1 MDRKTQKKAGT
12 RSRLPMICAAAG
24 WALVLIWLLLHRQL
38 FYAEL
43 SGKDYT
49 GLAGD
54 RHLLFPGLLAGVLL
68 ALPAGAARRIVREKA
83 GEQLRLLRPFFALT
97 GILLNSLFSFWIIEF
112 LCRNLD
118 IYTFLPKY
126 KVLNT
131 GITLA
136 VYLILVFLLNSVR
149 AGMVTGNILFLLFG
163 LTNYFVYRF
172 RNIPFQIIDITGL
185 QTAANVAGS
194 YRFELTWQILTAVTL
209 VLLVSG
215 IWTDSGK
222 TRIFRSIPGKLL
234 SRVLAAGLAAAF
246 YLVIFR
252 SALFDN
258 LNIRPY
264 SWRPNDSYNMYGC
277 EAAFCAFAKISYPK
291 RPETYSAARVAEII
305 DGVRKQ
311 AEESDLPVPE
321 NIICVMNESFADLS
335 VYPNVNPAQDP
346 MPFYRSL
353 RENAQKGTLMVS
365 VQGGTTA
372 NTEYEFLTGNSMML
386 APNSIPFTTYI
397 QTDQFAL
404 PRILAEMGYRSV
416 AVHPYYASGW
426 RRDEVY
432 PRLGFAE
439 FHDKEAFDVRDPEK
453 IRRYISDREDV
464 EYLIDLLEQK
474 PEGEKLFLF
483 NVTMQNHGG
492 YEYDG
497 DDFQSSVHLVDF
509 PGNAKDA
516 AEQYLTCIRLSDA
529 ALEELVSYL
538 SGIDEKTLLLF
549 FGDHQPGLP
558 VSFYPDAL
566 GVPEDQ
572 QTFEMQQLQYE
583 TVWTIW
589 ANYDIPEADGL
600 VMSPNYLSSYLLSLT
615 GLPLTGYQQYL
626 LNQKETIPAMNAFGY
641 LGNDGQ
647 QHPYGEE
654 TQEEASYLEDYR
666 CLMYSE
672 LTAGRKRDGSFFGT
686 GVS

>member
-1 MDRKTQKKAGT
+1 
-12 RSRLPMICAAAG
+12 MICAAAG
-24 WALVLIWLLLHRQL
+24 WVLVLIWLVLHRQL
-38 FYAEL
+38 FYAEIE
-43 SGKDYT
+43 GKDYT
-49 GLAGD
+49 GLAGY
-54 RHLLFPGLLAGVLL
+54 RHLLFPALIAGVML
-68 ALPAGAARRIVREKA
+68 ALPAGKARSAVRERA
-83 GEQLRLLRPFFALT
+83 GEALRLPRPFFALT

-136 VYLILVFLLNSVR
+136 VYLILVFLTNSVR
-149 AGMVTGNILFLLFG
+149 TGMITGNALFLLFG
-163 LTNYFVYRF
+163 LTNYFIYRF

-209 VLLVSG
+209 TLLVSAM
-215 IWTDSGK
+215 WLDSGK
-222 TRIFRSIPGKLL
+222 TRVFGSIPGKLL

-252 SALFDN
+252 SALFDE

-277 EAAFCAFAKISYPK
+277 EAAFCAFAKISYPT
-291 RPETYSAARVAEII
+291 RPESYSSARVAEII
-305 DGVRKQ
+305 DRTRKQ
-311 AEESDLPVPE
+311 AADGELPVPE
-321 NIICVMNESFADLS
+321 NIICIMNESFADLS
-335 VYPNVNPAQDP
+335 IYPNVETAQDA
-346 MPFYRSL
+346 MPFFRSL
-353 RENAQKGTLMVS
+353 SENAQKGALMVS

-404 PRILAEMGYRSV
+404 PRILAETGYRSV

-426 RRDEVY
+426 RRNEVY
-432 PRLGFAE
+432 PRLGFSE
-439 FHDKEAFDVRDPEK
+439 FYDKEDFDVRDPEK

-464 EYLIDLLEQK
+464 EYLIDLLEAK

-497 DDFQSSVHLVDF
+497 DDFRSDVRLVDF

-529 ALEELVSYL
+529 SLEELVTYL
-538 SGIDEKTLLLF
+538 SGIDEKTLVCF

-626 LNQKETIPAMNAFGY
+626 LSQREAIPAMNAFGY

-654 TQEEASYLEDYR
+654 TPAEAAFLEGYR
-666 CLMYSE
+666 CLMYNE
-672 LTAGRKRDGSFFGT
+672 LTAGKRRDASFFGT
-686 GVS
+686 G